1 MTLVLRGRLNFKS
14 RKTLLEKPVQHVL
27 SFSTYYKIV
36 TKLVTWHFVCLWLIE
51 IRHFRFVLKK
61 ESGYNLSRTLY
72 RNLKRKPPFWLK
84 TLDVSTNFTRV
95 IFFVISD
102 QNSDSVLIMS
112 RKPGQ
117 KNPNCFPY
125 CIKAKFL
132 YFLHLKSDQ
141 IK

>member
-117 KNPNCFPY
+117 KKILIVSLIVLKPNFFTFY
-125 CIKAKFL
+125 I
-132 YFLHLKSDQ
+132 
-141 IK
+141 